1 MKYCA
6 IASGSNGNCYYVAK
20 DDSAILIDAGI
31 NSKHIHLRMYN
42 LGLLPTQIKAIFIT
56 HEHSDHIIGLSV
68 FAKKYNLPVYITK
81 GSYDGTRLHLP
92 SHLVHIISPDEV
104 VEIGGLKVY
113 GIPKFHDA
121 KEPCSFLV
129 SDGTYNIGVLTDIGR
144 PCENVQHVIQH
155 SDVLLLESNYDEE
168 MLRTGRYSYFLKNR
182 ISSGWGHLSN
192 RVAVELFNAYKTD
205 RLKHLILTHLSGENN
220 TVDLVQQT
228 FEPHCERI
236 QLHVATRYQETELFD
251 LKLVLENHV
260 TTFSIPSALSS

>member
-42 LGLLPTQIKAIFIT
+42 LGILPTQIKAIFIT
-56 HEHSDHIIGLSV
+56 HEHSDHIRGLSV

-81 GSYDGTRLHLP
+81 GSYEGTRLQLP
-92 SHLVHIISPDEV
+92 SHLVHIINHDEV

-113 GIPKFHDA
+113 GIPKYHDA

-129 SDGTYNIGVLTDIGR
+129 SDGTYNIGILTDIGR

-155 SDVLLLESNYDEE
+155 SDVLLLESNYDED
-168 MLRTGRYSYFLKNR
+168 MLRIGRYSYFLKNR

-192 RVAVELFNAYKTD
+192 RVAVELFNAHKTK

-228 FEPHCERI
+228 FEPHCEHI
-236 QLHVATRYQETELFD
+236 KLHVATRYQETELFD
-251 LKLVLENHV
+251 LKHVLEQHLAA
-260 TTFSIPSALSS
+260 FSMPVALSS

>member
-1 MKYCA
+1 
-6 IASGSNGNCYYVAK
+6 
-20 DDSAILIDAGI
+20 
-31 NSKHIHLRMYN
+31 
-42 LGLLPTQIKAIFIT
+42 
-56 HEHSDHIIGLSV
+56 
-68 FAKKYNLPVYITK
+68 
-81 GSYDGTRLHLP
+81 
-92 SHLVHIISPDEV
+92 
-104 VEIGGLKVY
+104 
-113 GIPKFHDA
+113 
-121 KEPCSFLV
+121 
-129 SDGTYNIGVLTDIGR
+129 
-144 PCENVQHVIQH
+144 VQHVIQH

-260 TTFSIPSALSS
+260 ASFSILSALSS